1 MIFLNPIS
9 VSLTDMKSRMKKL
22 YSEKQLIRK
31 TIRLTTSISISN
43 PEIYKSLDETPLFL
57 CIDIS
62 TETLPTELED
72 YLDTLEN
79 IVMHSA

>member
-1 MIFLNPIS
+1 MTFLNPII
-9 VSLTDMKSRMKKL
+9 VSFTDMKSRMKKL

-57 CIDIS
+57 CIDTS
-62 TETLPTELED
+62 TETFKTELED

>member
-43 PEIYKSLDETPLFL
+43 PEIYKSLDEPPLFL

-62 TETLPTELED
+62 TETFKTELED

>member
-1 MIFLNPIS
+1 
-9 VSLTDMKSRMKKL
+9 MKKL
-22 YSEKQLIRK
+22 YSERQLIRK

-43 PEIYKSLDETPLFL
+43 PEIYRSLDETPLFL
-57 CIDIS
+57 GTNIN
-62 TETLPTELED
+62 TETFKTELEN

>member
-1 MIFLNPIS
+1 
-9 VSLTDMKSRMKKL
+9 MKKL

-31 TIRLTTSISISN
+31 TIRLTTSISIRN

-57 CIDIS
+57 RTNPN
-62 TETLPTELED
+62 TESFKTELED

-79 IVMHSA
+79 IAIHST

>member
-1 MIFLNPIS
+1 
-9 VSLTDMKSRMKKL
+9 MKKL

-57 CIDIS
+57 RTNIN
-62 TETLPTELED
+62 TENFKIELED

-79 IVMHSA
+79 LVMHSA

>member
-1 MIFLNPIS
+1 
-9 VSLTDMKSRMKKL
+9 MKKL
-22 YSEKQLIRK
+22 YSERQLIRK

-57 CIDIS
+57 CTNVN
-62 TETLPTELED
+62 TETFKTELEN

-79 IVMHSA
+79 IIMHSA

>member
-1 MIFLNPIS
+1 MTVSFL
-9 VSLTDMKSRMKKL
+9 DMKKL

-31 TIRLTTSISISN
+31 TIRLTTSISIRN
-43 PEIYKSLDETPLFL
+43 PEIYKSLDETPLLLDTNTATFK
-57 CIDIS
+57 
-62 TETLPTELED
+62 TELED

>member
-1 MIFLNPIS
+1 M
-9 VSLTDMKSRMKKL
+9 

-43 PEIYKSLDETPLFL
+43 PEIYKSLDETPLLLGTNTATFK
-57 CIDIS
+57 
-62 TETLPTELED
+62 TELED

>member
-1 MIFLNPIS
+1 MTFLNPII
-9 VSLTDMKSRMKKL
+9 VSFTDMKSRMKKL

-57 CIDIS
+57 CANVHTDS
-62 TETLPTELED
+62 FKTELED

>member
-1 MIFLNPIS
+1 
-9 VSLTDMKSRMKKL
+9 MKKL

-43 PEIYKSLDETPLFL
+43 PEIYKSLDETPLFI
-57 CIDIS
+57 CTNIN
-62 TETLPTELED
+62 TESFKIELED

>member
-1 MIFLNPIS
+1 MTVSFL
-9 VSLTDMKSRMKKL
+9 DMKKL

-31 TIRLTTSISISN
+31 TIRLTTSISIRN
-43 PEIYKSLDETPLFL
+43 PEIYKSLDETPLLLDTNSNTATFR
-57 CIDIS
+57 
-62 TETLPTELED
+62 TELED